1 MGRGGEKFYPVS
13 VGVKFVEEDF
23 QMDVTLSQGL
33 RRLPVYL
40 LLDTSGSMMGAPIQ
54 AVQEGLALFKREVEK
69 DTFARETVWVSVIVF
84 GREVE
89 NLTQGL
95 IPIEKLEIPTLEA
108 GGYTPL
114 GAALRMLLDS
124 LDRDIKKAVKGGEK
138 GDWKPLV
145 FILTD
150 GKPTDDWK
158 SPRGELLNRKE
169 RKVLNV
175 ITVGCGPDIDE
186 KTLREIAVGPSFK
199 MDSDSASFAA
209 FFRWVSQTVKSVSQ
223 SISQPQGENVPAPVP
238 IPPDVLQYIP

>member
-1 MGRGGEKFYPVS
+1 
-13 VGVKFVEEDF
+13 VEEEVI
-23 QMDVTLSQGL
+23 MDVTLSQGL
-33 RRLPVYL
+33 RHLPVYL
-40 LLDTSGSMMGAPIQ
+40 LLDTSGSMTGAPIQ
-54 AVQEGLALFKREVEK
+54 AVQEGLVLFKREVEK
-69 DTFARETVWVSVIVF
+69 DTFARETVWVSIIVF
-84 GREVE
+84 GREVL

-95 IPIEKLEIPTLEA
+95 VPIDSLEIPSLEA

-114 GAALRMLLDS
+114 GGALRLLIDS
-124 LDRDIKKAVKGGEK
+124 LDRDVKKPVRGGEK

-158 SPRGELLNRKE
+158 SPRNELLMRKE

-186 KTLREIAVGPSFK
+186 TTLREIAIGPSFK
-199 MDSDSASFAA
+199 MDADSASFAA

-223 SISQPQGENVPAPVP
+223 SVSQPQGENIPTPMP